1 MRPPSGPCE
10 MVAIETITIAAL
22 VAFENYGSTTNI
34 LPVKKSFILQCKFNG
49 IVKLFIRQSIDST

>member
-34 LPVKKSFILQCKFNG
+34 LPV
-49 IVKLFIRQSIDST
+49 